1 MTRTK
6 VFVGNLSFKTKR
18 EDLASEFGAAG
29 KVVEAN
35 IITRGTRSLGYG
47 FVEME
52 SEEDANKA
60 ISIMNKKPIDS
71 REINVE
77 LAKPRDESKVS
88 ERRSGPSS
96 SSSQGGNGGGAGGA
110 GGDAGGANRRPRR
123 RFRRG
128 GSNASPTTGRN
139 NNNNE
144 GGSQNNNSGGGNNNN
159 NNSRRDNN
167 RDNRDKRAGD
177 SNKEG
182 GRNSSPSAGGG
193 ADGGDKGTPG
203 NRRFRNRRFRRS
215 RFPRKDLPQR
225 KETETSLFVANL
237 PFSVDNQALSD
248 LYKAYNVKSAHVV
261 VNRNGKSKGFGFVEL
276 ATQADQ
282 KAALDATNKSKV
294 EGRELIV
301 KIALTP
307 IEEHKDSAQ
316 SSQPEASSNEPASKE
331 EPKK

>member
-29 KVVEAN
+29 TVVEAN

-52 SEEDANKA
+52 SEEDAQKA

-77 LAKPRDESKVS
+77 LAKPRDESKVT

-96 SSSQGGNGGGAGGA
+96 SSSQGGNGGNSGGA

-139 NNNNE
+139 NTE
-144 GGSQNNNSGGGNNNN
+144 GGSQNNNSGGGGGNNNN
-159 NNSRRDNN
+159 NNRRDNN
-167 RDNRDKRAGD
+167 REKRVGD
-177 SNKEG
+177 NKEG
-182 GRNSSPSAGGG
+182 GRNSSPSGGNGG

-316 SSQPEASSNEPASKE
+316 STQPEASSNEPASKE

>member
-139 NNNNE
+139 NNNNNE

-159 NNSRRDNN
+159 NSRRDN
-167 RDNRDKRAGD
+167 NRDKRAGD

-307 IEEHKDSAQ
+307 IEEHKDSSQ
-316 SSQPEASSNEPASKE
+316 SSQPEASSNEPATKE

>member
-52 SEEDANKA
+52 SEEDAQKA
-60 ISIMNKKPIDS
+60 ITIMNKKPIDS

-77 LAKPRDESKVS
+77 LAKPRDETKVA
-88 ERRSGPSS
+88 EKRASG
-96 SSSQGGNGGGAGGA
+96 SQEGGDSGAGGA
-110 GGDAGGANRRPRR
+110 GGAPNRRPRR
-123 RFRRG
+123 RYRRG
-128 GSNASPTTGRN
+128 DSSGSASSPSTGRN
-139 NNNNE
+139 N
-144 GGSQNNNSGGGNNNN
+144 SNNSGEGGNNNN
-159 NNSRRDNN
+159 NRGGDRNTQRSGGGGGAGG
-167 RDNRDKRAGD
+167 KRASASGD
-177 SNKEG
+177 REG
-182 GRNSSPSAGGG
+182 GRDNSQSGGNGG
-193 ADGGDKGTPG
+193 ADGGDKAPG
-203 NRRFRNRRFRRS
+203 NRRFRNRRFRRA

-237 PFSVDNQALSD
+237 PFSIDNQGLSD
-248 LYKAYNVKSAHVV
+248 LYKTFNVKSAHVV

-294 EGRELIV
+294 DGRELIV

-307 IEEHKDSAQ
+307 IEEHKDSASS
-316 SSQPEASSNEPASKE
+316 SSQPEASSNEPAKE